1 MVAPRFHRLTIADR
15 REETPDAV
23 SLAFDVP
30 ARLEHGYTFLPGQYL
45 TLRATIAGEDIR
57 RSYSICSGLDD
68 YLHGGEL
75 RVVVK
80 RVADGVFSNFVHDNL
95 KPGGQIDVMTPAGQF
110 TLPPALGPRTIVAVA
125 AGSGITPVMAHLKT
139 VLTRE
144 PESRFVLLYGNRTGR
159 DIIFAE
165 ALAGLKDRHLGRFSL
180 THVLSREMQELPVLH
195 GRLDRA
201 RIELLLHGVPAIDH
215 ALICGP
221 AGMMDEAALAFA
233 ALRLPAERTHREY
246 FTPGE
251 GGRRVPPPP
260 HPATPAATPVAIA
273 EVIIDGR
280 HHEVPLPAGVSVID
294 AALAQ
299 GLELPFSC
307 KGGMCCSCR
316 AKLVSGK
323 AEMAVNYSLQPWEI
337 AAGFILTCQ
346 LRPLTPRLVLDYDA
360 V

>member
-1 MVAPRFHRLTIADR
+1 MPAPRFHRLTIGDVR
-15 REETPDAV
+15 RETEDAV
-23 SLAFDVP
+23 SLAFAVP
-30 ARLEHGYTFLPGQYL
+30 ARLERAYRFLPGQYL
-45 TLRATIAGEDIR
+45 TLRTTIDGEDIR

-68 YLHGGEL
+68 GEL

-80 RVADGVFSNFVHDNL
+80 RVADGVFSNFVHDRL
-95 KPGGQIDVMTPAGQF
+95 KAGDEIDVMTPAGQF
-110 TLPPALGPRTIVAVA
+110 VLPPPEGPRTIAAVA
-125 AGSGITPVMAHLKT
+125 CGSGVTPVMSHLKT
-139 VLTRE
+139 VLARE
-144 PESRFVLLYGNRTGR
+144 PASRVALLYGNRTGR

-165 ALAGLKDRHLGRFSL
+165 ALAGLKDRYLGRFSL
-180 THVLSREMQELPVLH
+180 THVLSREMQDLPVLH

-201 RIELLLHGVPAIDH
+201 RIELLLRGVPAIDH

-221 AGMMDEAALAFA
+221 AAMMDGAALAFA
-233 ALRLPAERTHREY
+233 ALGVASDRVHREY

-251 GGRRVPPPP
+251 GGQRVPS
-260 HPATPAATPVAIA
+260 PAQAQPSAEPVAVA

-280 HHEVPLPAGVSVID
+280 HHQVPLPGGVSVID

-299 GLELPFSC
+299 GIELPFSC